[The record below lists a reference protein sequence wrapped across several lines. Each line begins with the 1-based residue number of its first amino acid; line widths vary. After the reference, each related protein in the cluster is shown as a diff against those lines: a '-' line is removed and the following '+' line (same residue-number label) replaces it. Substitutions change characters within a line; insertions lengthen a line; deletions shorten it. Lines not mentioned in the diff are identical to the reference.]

1 MGLAPSDL
9 GRRQAVGVASSVAKI
24 LTLVASGARSMDVLS
39 RHVLVVQADDVS
51 VVAADVS
58 LLVLVRALQSL

>member
-1 MGLAPSDL
+1 MAEVLA
-9 GRRQAVGVASSVAKI
+9 
-24 LTLVASGARSMDVLS
+24 LVTSGARPMDVLS
-39 RHVLVVQADDVS
+39 RHVLVVQTDDIS